1 MVPVDGSSNGFGI
14 STITSGLMFQ
24 PSSKCFGA
32 GASLGL
38 PAGAPASAHAA
49 SVSISRDESF
59 RSFEKRP
66 YSGSA
71 NHGGI
76 CFAVV
81 FVLIDRAHGR
91 ASSYEI
97 SDIGATSPGRWQ
109 VWQLFWRIGRTSL

>member
-1 MVPVDGSSNGFGI
+1 MVPVDGSSKAFGI
-14 STITSGLMFQ
+14 STMTSGLMFQ
-24 PSSKCFGA
+24 PFSKCFAG
-32 GASLGL
+32 GASFGL

-49 SVSISRDESF
+49 RVSIWFALSR
-59 RSFEKRP
+59 RSLENSP
-66 YSGSA
+66 TSGSA

-76 CFAVV
+76 CFAWVL
-81 FVLIDRAHGR
+81 VLIDRAHGR

>member
-1 MVPVDGSSNGFGI
+1 MVPVAGSSKGFGI
-14 STITSGLMFQ
+14 STITSGLIFQ
-24 PSSKCFGA
+24 PSSKCLAG
-32 GASLGL
+32 GASFGL

-49 SVSISRDESF
+49 SVAISRELSL
-59 RSFEKRP
+59 RSFANRP
-66 YSGSA
+66 YSESA

-81 FVLIDRAHGR
+81 FVLIPRAHGR

>member
-1 MVPVDGSSNGFGI
+1 MVPVAGSSNAFGI

-24 PSSKCFGA
+24 PFSNFFAG
-32 GASLGL
+32 GASFGL

-49 SVSISRDESF
+49 SVSISRDASL
-59 RSFEKRP
+59 RSLLNTP
-66 YSGSA
+66 ASGSA

-76 CFAVV
+76 CFACVL
-81 FVLIDRAHGR
+81 VLIDRAHGL

-109 VWQLFWRIGRTSL
+109 VWQLFWRI